1 MIYAKIENP
10 EQEKRLID
18 ELKTSKD
25 KNWYRRLE
33 VITNSAKGVTVEQLS
48 KTFNVSQ
55 ATIRRYIHAFNQGG
69 LESIKPIKSTG
80 RPPKIGNWTKEDWDK
95 ILEQTPNQYEKLNTK
110 SRQWTFQR
118 LVVYIKEYHQM
129 EVTIPC
135 VYKAFRKT
143 GRRTGRSKLRVGS
156 PDPDYVVKRKS
167 VEEFRNL
174 PSGVSGHLP

>member
-1 MIYAKIENP
+1 MIYTTIRNYEEK
-10 EQEKRLID
+10 EQLND
-18 ELKTSKD
+18 ELRTAKS

-33 VITNSAKGVTVEQLS
+33 IIKLSAGKMSVPQLS
-48 KTFNVSQ
+48 KMFDLNE
-55 ATIRRYIHAFNQGG
+55 ATIRDYIKKYNDGG
-69 LESIKPIKSTG
+69 LKELFPIKQSG
-80 RPPKIGNWTKEDWDK
+80 RPPKIGNWTKEDWDR

-110 SRQWTFQR
+110 SRQWTFER
-118 LVVYIKEYHQM
+118 IVLYIKEYHQI

-135 VYKAFRKT
+135 VYRAFRNT

-174 PSGVSGHLP
+174 P

>member
-1 MIYAKIENP
+1 MIYAKIEDP

-33 VITNSAKGVTVEQLS
+33 VISNSIKGVTVEQLS

-55 ATIRRYIHAFNQGG
+55 ATDTSMP
-69 LESIKPIKSTG
+69 LIKV
-80 RPPKIGNWTKEDWDK
+80 DWDK
-95 ILEQTPNQYEKLNTK
+95 IMEQTPNQYEKLNTK
-110 SRQWTFQR
+110 SRQWTLER
-118 LVVYIKEYHQM
+118 LVLYIKEYHNI

-174 PSGVSGHLP
+174 P

>member
-33 VITNSAKGVTVEQLS
+33 IITNSTKGATVEQLS

-55 ATIRRYIHAFNQGG
+55 ATIRRYIHAFNKGG
-69 LESIKPIKSTG
+69 LDALKPIKPI
-80 RPPKIGNWTKEDWDK
+80 
-95 ILEQTPNQYEKLNTK
+95 
-110 SRQWTFQR
+110 
-118 LVVYIKEYHQM
+118 
-129 EVTIPC
+129 
-135 VYKAFRKT
+135 
-143 GRRTGRSKLRVGS
+143 GRSKLRVGS

-174 PSGVSGHLP
+174 LRRGS

>member
-10 EQEKRLID
+10 EQENRLID
-18 ELKTSKD
+18 ELKISKD
-25 KNWYRRLE
+25 KSWYRRLE
-33 VITNSAKGVTVEQLS
+33 VIANSTKGVTVEQLS

-55 ATIRRYIHAFNQGG
+55 ATIRRYIRAFNQGG
-69 LESIKPIKSTG
+69 LDALKPIKSTG
-80 RPPKIGNWTKEDWDK
+80 RPPKIGNWTKEDWDR

-110 SRQWTFQR
+110 SRQWTLER
-118 LVVYIKEYHQM
+118 LALYIKEYHQI

-135 VYKAFRKT
+135 VYKALRKT

-167 VEEFRNL
+167 VETFRNL
-174 PSGVSGHLP
+174 PPRDN